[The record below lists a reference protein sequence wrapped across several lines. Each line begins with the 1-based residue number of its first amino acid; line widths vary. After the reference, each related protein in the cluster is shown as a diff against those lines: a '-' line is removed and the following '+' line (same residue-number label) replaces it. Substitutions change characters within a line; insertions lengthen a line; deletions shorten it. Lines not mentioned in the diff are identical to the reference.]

1 MFMNKRAKGENRPD
15 AAPGGVSI
23 AWVGIFGYLCLCL
36 HALVFSSL
44 LAADP
49 LTFQALS
56 REDYWVENLTAVW
69 FLLAGLVLFVT
80 ALVERGIFF
89 RCVYILGGMAM
100 LFVAGEEISW
110 GQRIFGFATP
120 DFLMRLNESEE
131 LNVHN
136 INNAM
141 FTIIYLN
148 GTLILCMATGA
159 AFLCRKDRLFGI
171 PLPSVLLML
180 GFLLVLSYTSG
191 AYLQELS
198 GADLREYAKSTR
210 RSVGDFVIDEKGGL
224 LLLFLIFALFS
235 RQVKLVIACAATL
248 ALVFALTY
256 VNYVQVSV
264 GSTLPLRAC
273 LFEVREYLFGLGCL
287 FYCLEILLA
296 QRRLAQSRG
305 RHSPARSFRAD
316 GSPFLMM
323 SCYLVVAGSIG
334 MILLAYFAPA
344 AIKEALWSVTAHEPA
359 ARSDFDIYLR
369 ENAVIYLKSPC
380 SAADVQAEFFLHVVP
395 QDLVD
400 LPAERRQ
407 HGFGNVHFRYG
418 EYDALDFGG
427 RCVMQRLLPGHPIA
441 RIRTGQFTPEGDQIW
456 MAEFPVGAV
465 EGEPSPSSE
474 VSVPSPGARKKPVG
488 QG

>member
-1 MFMNKRAKGENRPD
+1 M
-15 AAPGGVSI
+15 
-23 AWVGIFGYLCLCL
+23 WVGVFGYLFLCL
-36 HALVFSSL
+36 NALVFSSL
-44 LAADP
+44 LAAAP
-49 LTFQALS
+49 PTFEAMAK
-56 REDYWVENLTAVW
+56 EDDWVESLTAVW

-100 LFVAGEEISW
+100 VFAAGEEISW

-120 DFLMRLNESEE
+120 DFLMHLNESEE

-136 INNAM
+136 INNTM

-171 PLPSVLLML
+171 PLPSILLML
-180 GFLLVLSYTSG
+180 GFLLILSYPSG
-191 AYLQELS
+191 TYLQELS
-198 GADLREYAKSTR
+198 GADLREYVKNIR
-210 RSVGDFVIDEKGGL
+210 RSVGGFFLVGERAVL

-235 RQVKLVIACAATL
+235 RQVKLVIACAATS
-248 ALVFALTY
+248 ALVLALTY
-256 VNYVQVSV
+256 VNYHV
-264 GSTLPLRAC
+264 GSTLPIRAC

-287 FYCLEILLA
+287 FYSLEIFA
-296 QRRLAQSRG
+296 GSGTARAISRAPFTPPPGG
-305 RHSPARSFRAD
+305 RFQAD
-316 GSPFLMM
+316 GSPLLMM
-323 SCYLVVAGSIG
+323 SCYLVIAGSIG
-334 MILLAYFAPA
+334 LILLTYFTTIARTA
-344 AIKEALWSVTAHEPA
+344 AIKEALLSVTADEPA

-395 QDLVD
+395 EDLED
-400 LPAERRQ
+400 LPADRRQ
-407 HGFGNVHFRYG
+407 YGFGGANFRHG
-418 EYDALDFGG
+418 NNAALDFGG
-427 RCVMQRLLPGHPIA
+427 RCIMEQLLPSYPIA

-465 EGEPSPSSE
+465 EDAPSPSIAVRAQVQTDQVKVANDS
-474 VSVPSPGARKKPVG
+474 GR
-488 QG
+488 